1 MKNRENSANVGMGPR
16 AGSAGSDT
24 VEKFVEFQ
32 RTGVGFDA
40 VWADLHPI
48 VTEFAGRNLR
58 KLGVRVRAGDGSVGD
73 VEGQTVACLMG
84 LAAEGARGRFDPAKA
99 APGIPGFRGWLWQVV
114 ASQAADWA
122 RNERGSRK
130 VKITPESGLAWNEV
144 PGSTDGPS
152 VVKREVAKIERP
164 DLLPI
169 LEECVNAL
177 PDPELRD
184 VVRLQLHEGLPQRE
198 IAGRLQT
205 SAATIC
211 RRLKDA
217 YAEMRPLLEAR
228 GVDASWIT
236 AA

>member
-1 MKNRENSANVGMGPR
+1 MKNRKNSANVGMGPR
-16 AGSAGSDT
+16 AGSTGSDT
-24 VEKFVEFQ
+24 VAKFVEFQ
-32 RTGVGFDA
+32 QTGAGFDA
-40 VWADLHPI
+40 VWADLHP
-48 VTEFAGRNLR
+48 
-58 KLGVRVRAGDGSVGD
+58 
-73 VEGQTVACLMG
+73 
-84 LAAEGARGRFDPAKA
+84 
-99 APGIPGFRGWLWQVV
+99 
-114 ASQAADWA
+114 SQAANWA

-130 VKITPESGLAWNEV
+130 VKITPESGLEWNEV

-169 LEECVNAL
+169 LEECINAL

-184 VVRLQLHEGLPQRE
+184 VVRLQLHEGLSQRE